1 MDVLKGLP
9 TFTEMYEAL
18 KAKGGLGSALTA
30 GIKGYDDQTK
40 LNNESSAVELKREEV
55 EGKRLDP
62 KSAREAL
69 ALSLGIPIDESTY
82 KDREFVP
89 QREVEKT
96 AATRS
101 QSLLFQDKANLI
113 NDNEKKDRALKLV
126 LAKQNADN
134 QLAIAMAHSA
144 SAEEIAKLQANTAA
158 ASQQLDAAKSAMKE
172 DPSFWD
178 NITSFV
184 TGNPTTEDLG
194 EKTVRKRLEATASG
208 PSRPSLSPGIDEI
221 TLPSGIK
228 VKVKR

>member
-1 MDVLKGLP
+1 MDVTKGLP
-9 TFTEMYEAL
+9 SFTEMYEAL
-18 KAKGGLGSALTA
+18 KAKGGLGSAINS
-30 GIKGYDDQTK
+30 GIKAYDDQTK
-40 LNNESSAVELKREEV
+40 LNNESELVDLKREEV
-55 EGKRLDP
+55 QGKRLDP

-69 ALSLGIPIDESTY
+69 ALSLGIPIDDSTY
-82 KDREFVP
+82 ADREYVG

-101 QSLLFQDKANLI
+101 QSLLFQDKASMI

-126 LAKQNADN
+126 LAKQHADN
-134 QLAIAMAHSA
+134 QLAIATANNANST
-144 SAEEIAKLQANTAA
+144 EIARLQANTQA

-172 DPSFWD
+172 DPTFWD

-194 EKTVRKRLEATASG
+194 EKTVRKRLEATATG